1 MSLTN
6 KQNEPSISSIYTEEE
21 ELFDLIHNEEVDK
34 IREMLDE
41 KILPI
46 WEYKSKENQ
55 NATVLI
61 LSVYK
66 KSLIITEI
74 LINYCKENNPEQ
86 LKEFINASNEQGV
99 TPIHYASF
107 RGEVQIIKLL
117 IENGAD
123 INKKTNRNLNVIHY
137 SAQGNK
143 PNVLIYFYLLL
154 KEKTEESN
162 KYDLI
167 LEKDGG
173 GSTSLHWAVYSLA
186 EDYLLYLINLDIFD
200 SVEEKINYIN
210 QLDSQGL
217 SALHLSVSSKSPR
230 ITIKLLQNGA
240 NPLIVDNKGQ
250 NPLQL
255 AIEKKHFEII
265 NILKN
270 TQKCEFCNIKAPVK
284 QIKRSCKNIFLV
296 FFFQIISI
304 IILFWSTLPIFISN
318 YYSSLFGR
326 ISLAVYIYFL
336 IVFFILYLIL
346 LIKDPGKKPKKDL
359 DFLKDLIDENKDLTK
374 YCYKCFIRKTRNS
387 RHCVICDSCY
397 ANFDHHCFWINKCV
411 AKRNYYLFII
421 FLFET
426 AFYLITVLVITIA
439 SLIYVND
446 FKEDKFC
453 VGFIFD
459 NIKNIC
465 NLWKNLLYDK
475 FIFHLILNIS
485 LILIIVSFLIPEFL
499 LLILH
504 LNVCCTNYRI
514 EKYRRKTTTSI
525 STVSLVNV
533 DDSYLE

>member
-1 MSLTN
+1 MSLTK
-6 KQNEPSISSIYTEEE
+6 KQNEHCSISSIYTEEE

-34 IREMLDE
+34 IREMLDQ

-117 IENGAD
+117 LENGAD

-143 PNVLIYFYLLL
+143 PNVLIFFYLFL

-186 EDYLLYLINLDIFD
+186 EDYLLYLINLDIFN

-284 QIKRSCKNIFLV
+284 QIKKSCKNIFLV

-304 IILFWSTLPIFISN
+304 IIVFWSTLPIFISN
-318 YYSSLFGR
+318 YYEFLFGK

-359 DFLKDLIDENKDLTK
+359 DFLKDLIDQNKDLTK

-387 RHCVICDSCY
+387 RHCVICDRCY

-426 AFYLITVLVITIA
+426 AFYLLTVLAITIT
-439 SLIYVND
+439 SLIKINNN
-446 FKEDKFC
+446 FKEYQCKN
-453 VGFIFD
+453 FIFE
-459 NIKNIC
+459 NIC
-465 NLWKNLLYDK
+465 NLWKNLFYDK
-475 FIFHLILNIS
+475 IIFNLILNIS
-485 LILIIVSFLIPEFL
+485 LILIVISFLIPELL

-514 EKYRRKTTTSI
+514 EKYRRKTNTSI